1 MGHLEFVHTFM
12 HMMDFLFDL
21 SVQIQSCLILS
32 LEESNLEMIGLKIL
46 EWIGRGCINLFMGK
60 RNSFA

>member
-1 MGHLEFVHTFM
+1 MGHLEFAHKFM

-32 LEESNLEMIGLKIL
+32 LEESNFEMIGLKIL
-46 EWIGRGCINLFMGK
+46 EWIGRGCINLLMGK